1 MLDQLALAGLI
12 PIIKVQDAQDAPPL
26 CKALMDGGLPVAEI
40 TFRTAAAEEAIKL
53 VNAQYPDILLGAG
66 TVLTTDQAD
75 RAWAAGARYIVSP
88 GFNPRVVQHC
98 LDKGYPIL
106 PGCSSPSDI
115 EQAIE
120 LGLSAVKIFPAGAL
134 GGVATIKALAGPYT
148 EMQYVPT
155 GGVDA
160 KNLLEYLSF
169 PKVLAC
175 GGSWMVPQSAV
186 ETKDWAKIQALASEA
201 VDLLLGFEIVHIGV
215 NSANEQDA
223 KAAAERLSKL
233 FHWPIREGQANYF
246 VGTGVEIMKTP
257 FLGAHGHVAI
267 GTNSVERAQW
277 HLERR
282 GFTFNEETA
291 RKGPDGKLR
300 FVYLAEEIAGFA
312 FHLIQK

>member
-134 GGVATIKALAGPYT
+134 GGVATIKALAGPYA